1 MQTTL
6 QAANGKKVFWKGK
19 GRMELSGYV
28 TADNSALDHD
38 MLHILDDFYRRQ
50 TLLPADKDD
59 SRAVEVFIS
68 APSGTILDDLP
79 DTLLE
84 EMAWALLCR
93 PSHELLVQP
102 LHISID
108 TDCNGLIEHPSDRY
122 IQEVMKT
129 GFLAVAGK
137 RGLFSKRTRV
147 LANSKGAF
155 FLHAALKSETVF
167 SYSAVRI
174 TSPMNIR
181 QRLVSDI
188 KRKIPAPLK
197 SRILQIY
204 RGMMMIAG
212 KKDFTPG
219 AVQDPSLARRKNWE
233 SVYPVLK
240 IKSKPMDTGD
250 RVPVLIAM
258 HWLELGGAEKFAVD
272 LIKSLPKDKY
282 AFYVTCDVPSP
293 NTWKKELA
301 GFVQEIWE
309 LPVFLP
315 DSMAHTFYKEFIRT
329 RKIKLLHIHHGV
341 KVYQSLFY
349 LRRFYPDLVI
359 LDSLHIIEMP
369 PNIGGYPEYAGRDLS
384 PLMNHHHVISD
395 KLKHF
400 LVQRWQ
406 VPEEKITRV
415 YLNVDHEYFNPDI
428 IQKHFVRS
436 RFNIPDDALLI
447 GFIGRFVVQK
457 QPLVFVEMAKRLKD
471 QIQQAGH
478 DVFFVMVGSGPLKG
492 AIEKKIGQ
500 DELSRVLFI
509 HEEVV
514 DTRPVYRDIDLLV
527 MPSENEG
534 LALVSY
540 EAMAMKVPV
549 VFSDV
554 GAQSELQDSRY
565 LVSPEEGDQ
574 ASAFA
579 DKTMPLIR
587 DIDQLRQSGEAL
599 RSYILEHHRASDT
612 IKEMASLYDRLLE

>member
-1 MQTTL
+1 MD
-6 QAANGKKVFWKGK
+6 
-19 GRMELSGYV
+19 LSGYV
-28 TADNSALDHD
+28 TAENSALDHG
-38 MLHILDDFYRRQ
+38 MLRILDDFYSRQ
-50 TLLPADKDD
+50 TLLPADKND
-59 SRAVEVFIS
+59 SRAVEVFIN
-68 APSGTILDDLP
+68 APSDSSLEELP

-84 EMAWALLCR
+84 KMAWALLCR

-129 GFLAVAGK
+129 GFLAVARK
-137 RGLFSKRTRV
+137 RGFFSQQSPGI
-147 LANSKGAF
+147 LSNSKCAF
-155 FLHAALKSETVF
+155 FLHAALKPESVF
-167 SYSAVRI
+167 SYSSVRI
-174 TSPMNIR
+174 TSSMNIR
-181 QRLVSDI
+181 HRLVSDI
-188 KRKIPAPLK
+188 KRKIPASLK

-212 KKDFTPG
+212 KGNFSPG
-219 AVQDPSLARRKNWE
+219 AGQDPGLARRKNWE

-240 IKSKPMDTGD
+240 IKSKPKDTGD

-272 LIKSLPKDKY
+272 LIKSLPGDKY

-315 DSMAHTFYKEFIRT
+315 DSMAQTFYKEFIRT
-329 RKIKLLHIHHGV
+329 RNIKLLHIHHGV
-341 KVYQSLFY
+341 KAYQSLFY

-406 VPEEKITRV
+406 VPEEKITRI
-415 YLNVDHEYFNPDI
+415 YLNVDHEFFNPDI
-428 IQKHFVRS
+428 TEKRFVRS

-457 QPLVFVEMAKRLKD
+457 QPLVFVKMAKRLKD
-471 QIQQAGH
+471 QIQQTDH

-492 AIEKKIGQ
+492 AIEKKICQ
-500 DELSRVLFI
+500 DDLSRVLFI

-565 LVSPEEGDQ
+565 LVSPEEDDQ

-587 DIDQLRQSGEAL
+587 DIDQLRQSGDDL
-599 RSYILEHHRASDT
+599 RNYILEHHRASDT
-612 IKEMASLYDRLLE
+612 SKEIESLYDRLLE